1 MIKNLWITFL
11 VGLMLP
17 GACSASSIA
26 YSRVKVGRTVAHVVT
41 ADLANR
47 EVRVSVALARGGA
60 GSQETFK
67 SIIGRARPAAAIT
80 GTFFD
85 TRTLI
90 PTGDIAVFG
99 TIVHSGCI
107 GAALCVDSNNVPA
120 MVPLRAGRQCG
131 WTGYETVLC
140 AGPTLISQ
148 GRISI
153 SLKREGFRRSLC
165 APARRTAVGITKS
178 GKLLIVA
185 INRSASLHDL
195 ARLMLKLNAKDAV
208 CLDGGSSTAF
218 YYQGRYLAT
227 PGRRLTNCLVIYSS
241 SSKYNSAK
249 PAIAPARYFATA
261 HTSPGPV
268 HLSDLITRIPVAP
281 EAVVT
286 PSIKQAR

>member
-1 MIKNLWITFL
+1 MVRNLWITFL

-17 GACSASSIA
+17 GACSASSIT
-26 YSRVKVGRTVAHVVT
+26 YTKVRVGRTVGHVVT
-41 ADLANR
+41 ADLTNR
-47 EVRVSVALARGGA
+47 EVRVSVALAKGGT
-60 GSQETFK
+60 GSQEAFK

-99 TIVHSGCI
+99 TIVHSGCV
-107 GAALCVDSNNVPA
+107 GAALCIDSSNAPK
-120 MVPLRAGRQCG
+120 MVPLRAGRQCK

-140 AGPTLISQ
+140 AGPTLISR
-148 GRISI
+148 GRINI

-178 GKLLIVA
+178 GKLLVVA

-195 ARLMLKLNAKDAV
+195 ARLMLKLNARDAV

-249 PAIAPARYFATA
+249 GAIAPARYFATA
-261 HTSPGPV
+261 PSGLV
-268 HLSDLITRIPVAP
+268 SFRLSDLLTKAP
-281 EAVVT
+281 AAAEAVIMRSSRQ
-286 PSIKQAR
+286 PR